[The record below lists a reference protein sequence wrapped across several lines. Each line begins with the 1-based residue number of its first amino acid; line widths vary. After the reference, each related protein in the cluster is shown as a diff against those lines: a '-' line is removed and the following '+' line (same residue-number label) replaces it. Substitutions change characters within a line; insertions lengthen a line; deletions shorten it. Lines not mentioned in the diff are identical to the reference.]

1 MYKVRGG
8 SKNYKLEQA
17 YSCSSSLIFIRELI
31 QEKEMTIHG
40 HYTSSTTMWADFL
53 TKPVPRR
60 KYYSCCN
67 KFGLKLERQN

>member
-1 MYKVRGG
+1 MYKVKGG
-8 SKNYKLEQA
+8 SKNYRLEQA
-17 YSCSSSLIFIRELI
+17 YSCSSSFYKRALI
-31 QEKEMTIHG
+31 QEKAMTIH
-40 HYTSSTTMWADFL
+40 YSSTTTMWADFL